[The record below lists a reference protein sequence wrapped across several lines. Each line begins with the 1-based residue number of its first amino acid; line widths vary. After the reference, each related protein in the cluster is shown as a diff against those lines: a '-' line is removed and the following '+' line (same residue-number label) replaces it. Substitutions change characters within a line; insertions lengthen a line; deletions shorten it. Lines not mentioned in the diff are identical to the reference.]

1 MLYVDTSALVRA
13 YMADENGHDTL
24 VELLRTG
31 RETVAT
37 SSLAVVEA
45 ASAFRLAVRT
55 GRLTE
60 REGRSLLDTLEHDLG
75 PEGVIGVFT
84 FDVERALA
92 RARLLLLHHP
102 LRTLDALHLA
112 IAEHE
117 GQRLAAGE
125 PLVFVT
131 RDQGQRDAAQA
142 LGFPLA

>member
-13 YMADENGHDTL
+13 YMADEAGHDGL

-31 RETVAT
+31 HEMVAT
-37 SSLAVVEA
+37 SSLTAVEA
-45 ASAFRLAVRT
+45 ASAFRLAVRA

-60 REGRSLLDTLEHDLG
+60 QEGRWLLDTLDHDLG
-75 PEGVIGVFT
+75 PDGVIGVFT

-92 RARLLLLHHP
+92 RARLLLLRHP

-117 GQRLAAGE
+117 GHQLAAGE

-131 RDQGQRDAAQA
+131 RDQGQRDAAEA

>member
-13 YMADENGHDTL
+13 YLADEVEHDAL
-24 VELLRTG
+24 VQLLRTG

-37 SSLAVVEA
+37 SSLTVVEA
-45 ASAFRLAVRT
+45 ASVFRLAVRT

-60 REGRSLLDTLEHDLG
+60 REGWSLLGTLDHDLG
-75 PEGVIGVFT
+75 PDGVIGVFT
-84 FDVERALA
+84 FDIERALA
-92 RARLLLLHHP
+92 RARLLLLRHP

-117 GQRLAAGE
+117 GQQLAAGE

-131 RDQGQRDAAQA
+131 RDQGQRDAAKA